1 MATIVQPVNTKKVEG
16 RRKVR
21 YASHEEVLADAER
34 LAASDAPT
42 IGNWSKGQIYKH
54 LAGTLDLSID
64 GGGGMLPAPARFLL
78 KFVFKKKF
86 LNDSIPSGFKAPEK
100 FVPGETSTEEGLEL
114 LRQATLRMGEVSQRA
129 LHPGFGE
136 LTREEWDLFHFRHAE
151 MHMSFIVEA

>member
-1 MATIVQPVNTKKVEG
+1 MATTVEPVNTKKVEG

-21 YASHEEVLADAER
+21 YRSHEEVLADAER
-34 LAASDAPT
+34 LADMDAPT

-86 LNDSIPSGFKAPEK
+86 LHDAVPSGFKAPAN
-100 FVPGETSTEEGLEL
+100 FVPDETSTDEGLEL
-114 LRQATLRMGEVSQRA
+114 LRKATGRMGEVSVRA
-129 LHPGFGE
+129 LHPGFGK
-136 LTREEWDLFHFRHAE
+136 LSREEWDLFHFRHAE
-151 MHMSFIVEA
+151 MHM